1 ALRAARA
8 HQARAPGVVPRAR
21 APGAGRRAEPERSGH
36 VRGAHR
42 RQLRRQFRCRAAA
55 HAREYAWRTH
65 RSGAAP
71 HVARG
76 GRRMSLSQL
85 VPMSIKGLML
95 DPVSNSPIVVL
106 KDDEEKFFLPIWVGI
121 FEANAIALQLE
132 NVTTPRPM
140 THDLLKNMIAELDG
154 RVTRVVINDLRDST
168 FFAQIR
174 VITGQRTLELDAR
187 PSDAIALALRVE
199 APIFVAQ
206 TVLEQAQT
214 ITPESADD
222 EEKVKK
228 WFEQLGPDELGKYK
242 M

>member
-1 ALRAARA
+1 MT
-8 HQARAPGVVPRAR
+8 
-21 APGAGRRAEPERSGH
+21 E
-36 VRGAHR
+36 
-42 RQLRRQFRCRAAA
+42 
-55 HAREYAWRTH
+55 
-65 RSGAAP
+65 
-71 HVARG
+71 
-76 GRRMSLSQL
+76 L

-106 KDDEEKFFLPIWVGI
+106 KDEDEKFFLPIWVGI

-140 THDLLKNMIAELDG
+140 THDLLRNMISELDA

-174 VITGQRTLELDAR
+174 VITGGRTMEIDAR
-187 PSDAIALALRVE
+187 PSDAIALALRTE

-206 TVLEQAQT
+206 SVLEQAQT
-214 ITPESADD
+214 ISPDGEDQD
-222 EEKVKK
+222 EKIKK
-228 WFEQLGPDELGKYK
+228 WFEQLGPDDMGKYK

>member
-1 ALRAARA
+1 
-8 HQARAPGVVPRAR
+8 
-21 APGAGRRAEPERSGH
+21 
-36 VRGAHR
+36 
-42 RQLRRQFRCRAAA
+42 
-55 HAREYAWRTH
+55 
-65 RSGAAP
+65 
-71 HVARG
+71 
-76 GRRMSLSQL
+76 MSQL

-132 NVTTPRPM
+132 NVSTPRPM

-154 RVTRVVINDLRDST
+154 RVARIVINDLRDST

-174 VITGQRTLELDAR
+174 VIAGSRTLELDAR
-187 PSDAIALALRVE
+187 PSDAIALALRTE

-206 TVLEQAQT
+206 EVLDQAQT
-214 ITPESADD
+214 ITPEAAEEATEGSD
-222 EEKVKK
+222 EKTRK
-228 WFEQLGPDELGKYK
+228 WLEDLGPEDLGKYK

>member
-1 ALRAARA
+1 M
-8 HQARAPGVVPRAR
+8 
-21 APGAGRRAEPERSGH
+21 
-36 VRGAHR
+36 
-42 RQLRRQFRCRAAA
+42 
-55 HAREYAWRTH
+55 T
-65 RSGAAP
+65 
-71 HVARG
+71 
-76 GRRMSLSQL
+76 QL

-106 KDDEEKFFLPIWVGI
+106 KDEDEKFFLPIWVGI

-140 THDLLKNMIAELDG
+140 THDLLRNLISELDA

-174 VITGQRTLELDAR
+174 VIAGQRTMEIDAR
-187 PSDAIALALRVE
+187 PSDAIALALRTE

-206 TVLEQAQT
+206 SVLDQAQT
-214 ITPESADD
+214 ISPDSDD
-222 EEKVKK
+222 SDEKIKK
-228 WFEQLGPDELGKYK
+228 WFEQLGPDDMGKYK